1 MVYNYMSETGEKE
14 FPADG
19 GSYTAQM
26 YSWSNGEEWAV
37 TDDQN
42 NELPEWVHVSYVDQY
57 GDSEY
62 NHLTDVTFAVDAL
75 PEGVAG
81 RKCVV
86 KMMYPGAEEFFVIT
100 QGTQATAG
108 DVNGDGDVDVSDVT
122 ALVNQIVN

>member
-1 MVYNYMSETGEKE
+1 M
-14 FPADG
+14 
-19 GSYTAQM
+19 
-26 YSWSNGEEWAV
+26 
-37 TDDQN
+37 
-42 NELPEWVHVSYVDQY
+42 HVSYVDQY

-86 KMMYPGAEEFFVIT
+86 KMMCPGAEEFFVIT

-108 DVNGDGDVDVSDVT
+108 DVNGDGDVNVSDVT

>member
-1 MVYNYMSETGEKE
+1 MSETGEKE

-26 YSWSNGEEWAV
+26 YSWSNGEEWAI

-62 NHLTDVTFAVDAL
+62 NHLTDVTFFR
-75 PEGVAG
+75 G
-81 RKCVV
+81 RPSRRCGGQKVR
-86 KMMYPGAEEFFVIT
+86 GE
-100 QGTQATAG
+100 
-108 DVNGDGDVDVSDVT
+108 NDVSGC
-122 ALVNQIVN
+122 

>member
-1 MVYNYMSETGEKE
+1 MSETGEKE

-57 GDSEY
+57 EDSEY
-62 NHLTDVTFAVDAL
+62 NHLTDVK
-75 PEGVAG
+75 
-81 RKCVV
+81 R
-86 KMMYPGAEEFFVIT
+86 MYPGAEEFFVIT

-108 DVNGDGDVDVSDVT
+108 DVNGDGDVNVSDVT